1 MCFDERWTQSR
12 TLDPAAD
19 LMARRTRASRRPTA
33 LRSCAI
39 SGSRS
44 FLLAFLAEDVL
55 ARVLDALALVRL
67 GRPERAD
74 LGGDLSDFL
83 AIDPGYHDL
92 DLPRR
97 HDPDAL
103 GGRIGDV
110 LAQPE
115 PIR

>member
-1 MCFDERWTQSR
+1 
-12 TLDPAAD
+12 
-19 LMARRTRASRRPTA
+19 MARRTRASRRPTA

-55 ARVLDALALVRL
+55 PRVLDALALVRL

-83 AIDPGYHDL
+83 AVDPAYPDPGR
-92 DLPRR
+92 PRR
-97 HDPDAL
+97 HDRDHL
-103 GGRIGDV
+103 GRR
-110 LAQPE
+110 LRRPAPQPA
-115 PIR
+115 RDSHG